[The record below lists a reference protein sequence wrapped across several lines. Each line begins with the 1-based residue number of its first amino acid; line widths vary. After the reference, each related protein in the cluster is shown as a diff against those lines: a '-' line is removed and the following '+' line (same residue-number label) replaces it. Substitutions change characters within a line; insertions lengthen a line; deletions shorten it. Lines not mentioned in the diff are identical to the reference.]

1 MQSATQIPIT
11 AVMQQSLLPQA
22 QCWRGCAASSSG
34 AGSFA
39 SSPSPACLLLQGTVT
54 LPHPSPSRR
63 PGKAPGSG
71 RHSTARYTTH
81 HNASELTSEAGSWVW
96 TLQLCPVC
104 ELQVPA
110 DRLHGSEE
118 GVIQLIWQDAVTI
131 PCFARL
137 LTGLPRSSAGV
148 AGHSPSLRH
157 LLELCWLWSHPSCE
171 QRETRSPRR
180 FSRTDP
186 TSPALGATWG
196 SLTIP
201 RCLRLLSLSS
211 KAEILSRYFSFFC
224 VFILALSLFACS
236 SQQTSAPTCLLVK
249 LCILS
254 MVQVTRAAFPS

>member
-11 AVMQQSLLPQA
+11 TVMQQSLLSQA

-96 TLQLCPVC
+96 TLHPCPVC

-110 DRLHGSEE
+110 DRLHSSAE

-148 AGHSPSLRH
+148 AGHSPSLQH
-157 LLELCWLWSHPSCE
+157 LLELCWLWSHPSYE
-171 QRETRSPRR
+171 QKKMQSPWC
-180 FSRTDP
+180 FSQNRPDLP
-186 TSPALGATWG
+186 SPGSHLG
-196 SLTIP
+196 
-201 RCLRLLSLSS
+201 
-211 KAEILSRYFSFFC
+211 
-224 VFILALSLFACS
+224 
-236 SQQTSAPTCLLVK
+236 QTHYQDAPVC
-249 LCILS
+249 
-254 MVQVTRAAFPS
+254 FPSH